1 MEAQA
6 SGLAYR
12 AESSSGL
19 TPADIAARGF
29 WSSGVIIA
37 RVAGTRHFVRVPD
50 EAEEFDR
57 SFCNGCGFWLMK
69 KTDDGLLLCAG
80 CGERQV
86 FPGWQRA
93 WRC

>member
-12 AESSSGL
+12 AGSSSSL

-29 WSSGVIIA
+29 WSA
-37 RVAGTRHFVRVPD
+37 RVIVTRVVGTRHFVQAPD
-50 EAEEFDR
+50 EAEEYDS
-57 SFCNGCGFWLMK
+57 SFCNGCGGWLMN

-80 CGERQV
+80 CGTRQA
-86 FPGWQRA
+86 FPGCEKVWS
-93 WRC
+93 